1 MNRINTS
8 QRGDPSPL
16 ATTTTGP
23 MTYSF
28 KIYSFA
34 QLFAQAQGLR
44 SGLQVLSG
52 LGHVWP
58 HAGVKVLQNNLD
70 YLLNV

>member
-1 MNRINTS
+1 M
-8 QRGDPSPL
+8 
-16 ATTTTGP
+16 A
-23 MTYSF
+23 YSF

-34 QLFAQAQGLR
+34 QLLAQAQGLR
-44 SGLQVLSG
+44 SGLQVLNG